1 MIEMIN
7 RRRCRGMREIALNL
21 NNYSSDRIDVTLDP
35 KRINRNSKRNF
46 KVFLYISLAIEQKY
60 I

>member
-7 RRRCRGMREIALNL
+7 RRGCRGTREIALNL